1 MRPAY
6 PTGRDPEE
14 RTADAAVC
22 DCREA
27 LERLF
32 EFLDSEM
39 PDSDCR
45 RLKEHI
51 AACQACHDAV
61 DAEQH
66 VRELLRRSCTESAP
80 SALRVRVITQI
91 LVRRSRST

>member
-1 MRPAY
+1 MRPGY
-6 PTGRDPEE
+6 PGRAPQD
-14 RTADAAVC
+14 RSADDAVC

-32 EFLDSEM
+32 EYLDSEM

-45 RLKEHI
+45 RLRDHI
-51 AACQACHDAV
+51 SACQACHDAA

-80 SALRVRVITQI
+80 SALRVRVLTQI
-91 LVRRSRST
+91 LVRRSRSI